1 MTAPEDTIEPASMQN
16 PLTPP
21 PPPPPTLAQRSWRP
35 FVARMH
41 FYAGVLVGPFIIVAA
56 ITGGLY
62 ALSPVIE
69 RLVYGD
75 ILFVEPSGPAI
86 PLREQAAAAQGAF
99 TDLAMTGMRP
109 PATDSE
115 STRIYFADP
124 SLDEESLRAVF
135 VDPYSGAVLGDEAT
149 WFGYLPL
156 STWLDGLHRH
166 LNLGE
171 PGRIYS
177 EIAASWLWVV
187 ALGGLYLW
195 LAKAASER
203 RRERAGR
210 ILTVDRTATGRARTL
225 NWHGTTG
232 IWLLAGLLFLSA
244 TGITW
249 STYAGAHVSD
259 IRSALSWQ
267 RPQLNT
273 ALSATPEPE
282 EAAAFGHVDRDR
294 PPSPGQEFDP
304 SSVDYNAVVDAAA
317 GVGVRLPVE
326 VALPS
331 APGEGIGVTEIDKP
345 YRLTTNA
352 AAIDPVDYRV
362 TGEIDYSRDYSVIA
376 KLADWGIRAHMGFLF
391 GLLNQLLL
399 LTVAV
404 GLLIVI
410 VLGYRMWWQRRPTRG
425 SSWALGR
432 PPARGGIRRLH
443 PAAITGLIIA
453 AVAVGWFLPLFGLTL
468 AAFVIVDLAIAAAKQ
483 QRMTVKQKKETSH
496 V

>member
-1 MTAPEDTIEPASMQN
+1 MTVPEDTIHPTPIHD

-21 PPPPPTLAQRSWRP
+21 PALARRSWRP

-41 FYAGVLVGPFIIVAA
+41 FYAGVLVAPFIIVAA

-69 RLVYGD
+69 RFVYDD
-75 ILFVEPSGPAI
+75 ILLVEPSGAAI
-86 PLREQAAAAQGAF
+86 PLRDQAAAAQRAF
-99 TDLAMTGMRP
+99 PDLAMTGMRP
-109 PATDSE
+109 ATTETD

-135 VDPYSGAVLGDEAT
+135 VDPYSGVVLGEEAT

-195 LAKAASER
+195 LVKAASER
-203 RRERAGR
+203 RRNRAGR
-210 ILTVDRTATGRARTL
+210 LVAVDRSATGRTRTL
-225 NWHGTTG
+225 NWHGATG
-232 IWLLAGLLFLSA
+232 VWLLAGLLFLSA

-259 IRSALSWQ
+259 IRAALSWQ
-267 RPQLNT
+267 RPQLDT
-273 ALSATPEPE
+273 ALSAAP
-282 EAAAFGHVDRDR
+282 AV
-294 PPSPGQEFDP
+294 DP
-304 SSVDYNAVVDAAA
+304 SAIDYDGVLTAASN
-317 GVGVRLPVE
+317 VGVRRPVE
-326 VALPS
+326 VTLP
-331 APGEGIGVTEIDKP
+331 AEPGEAVNVTEIDEP

-352 AAIDPVDYRV
+352 AAIDPTDLSV
-362 TGEIDYSRDYSVIA
+362 TGELDYWRDYSLIA

-404 GLLIVI
+404 GLLTVI
-410 VLGYRMWWQRRPTRG
+410 VRGYRMWWQRRPIRG
-425 SSWALGR
+425 SAWAVGR
-432 PPARGGIRRLH
+432 PPVRGGIRRLH
-443 PAAITGLIIA
+443 PVTIAGVIIV
-453 AVAVGWFLPLFGLTL
+453 AVAVGWFLPLLGLTL
-468 AAFVIVDLAIAAAKQ
+468 AAFVIVDLGVGAVKRRRVTTKQ
-483 QRMTVKQKKETSH
+483 TKETSH